1 MTNRNA
7 LMTILGVALTLAARV
22 GLCTDS
28 VASAGMHVRT
38 PDSAA
43 ARAAS
48 ALIARVQ
55 RALTGYF
62 EACTLGDGRALDAI
76 TTSDARFE
84 YTLQEAGSYLS
95 VDATSLRAAC
105 PSERAVS
112 VSELWIFP
120 TNDPDAV
127 FVRYAPGSLA
137 GGTEQQLALVEMRGE
152 RIARMLNFSAPT
164 PLQAP
169 ATASSTPHCAPA
181 ADAASTGRAAFN
193 NHCRTC
199 HSLREG
205 DDRLGPSLHRVF
217 GTESRLRSDSYD
229 RALDSSSSRI
239 MWDEATLDRF
249 IADPDQV
256 IPNDM
261 KPYRG
266 IPDAA
271 VRKRIVEFLK
281 TNPDPWGE

>member
-7 LMTILGVALTLAARV
+7 LMILGGALALAARV
-22 GLCTDS
+22 GLCADS
-28 VASAGMHVRT
+28 VASAGIQVRT

-43 ARAAS
+43 AHAAS
-48 ALIARVQ
+48 ALIVRVQ

-62 EACTLGDGRALDAI
+62 EACTLRDGRALDAV
-76 TTSDARFE
+76 TTIDARFE
-84 YTLQEAGSYLS
+84 YALQEAGSYLS

-105 PSERAVS
+105 PSERAAS

-120 TNDPDAV
+120 TSDPDAV
-127 FVRYAPGSLA
+127 FVRYAPGSVA

-164 PLQAP
+164 PLLAP
-169 ATASSTPHCAPA
+169 ATVSSTPHCAPA
-181 ADAASTGRAAFN
+181 ADATSAGRAAFD

-199 HSLREG
+199 HSLKEG
-205 DDRLGPSLHRVF
+205 DDRLGPSLHRIF
-217 GTESRLRSDSYD
+217 GTHLRSDSYD
-229 RALDSSSSRI
+229 HVLDSSSSRI
-239 MWDEATLDRF
+239 IWDEATLDRF

-256 IPNDM
+256 MPNDM

-266 IPDAA
+266 ITDAA
-271 VRKRIVEFLK
+271 VRKSIVEFLK
-281 TNPDPWGE
+281 ANRDP